1 MSFGKIKY
9 TVGHILLNLFFLVI
23 CAAALI
29 PILYAVSL
37 SLGNGSAAIS
47 SGLSFF
53 PERF

>member
-29 PILYAVSL
+29 RSYMRYPFHWETEA
-37 SLGNGSAAIS
+37 
-47 SGLSFF
+47 
-53 PERF
+53 RR